1 MVNVTGSGLLDSGR
15 ASQEGW
21 PGGRR
26 PASRHPLAR
35 LCVCACALVLTSLA
49 GCASSGAG
57 ASITPPGGSD
67 VFSPYVDVTLTSPF
81 DLSGVAADAG
91 AHSLTLA
98 FVTAST
104 GACEPGWGGQTPI
117 NAAAVMKPAAR
128 LRAAGVALHVSFGG
142 AQGSD
147 LARGCSSASS
157 LEAAY
162 ASVLDRYHAVAADFD
177 LEGAA
182 LTDRATLARL
192 SRAAAELQAHTG
204 RPLAVSLTLPVSP
217 EGLSSAALEAV
228 RSMLA
233 AGVHLSTVNLLAM
246 DYGPAIARGRMGATA
261 ITAMGAAHRQLSALG
276 GELSRWSALGL
287 TAMVGVN
294 DVSGEIFTLA
304 DARTLVSFAA
314 KKGLGLTSIWSLA
327 RDNPCPGSKSGADP
341 TCSGVSE
348 PPYAFS
354 RVFGAHAKTGL
365 LPRRAVDK
373 S

>member
-1 MVNVTGSGLLDSGR
+1 MNET
-15 ASQEGW
+15 ASQ
-21 PGGRR
+21 
-26 PASRHPLAR
+26 HPLAR
-35 LCVCACALVLTSLA
+35 LCVCAGALLLTSLA
-49 GCASSGAG
+49 GCGSSSASAP
-57 ASITPPGGSD
+57 ITPPGGSD
-67 VFSPYVDVTLTSPF
+67 AFSPYVDVTLTSPF

-91 AHSLTLA
+91 ARSLTLA
-98 FVTAST
+98 FVTAGT
-104 GACEPGWGGQTPI
+104 GACEPEWGAQTPI
-117 NAAAVMKPAAR
+117 DAAVVMKPAAR
-128 LRAAGVALHVSFGG
+128 LRAAGVALRLSFGG

-177 LEGAA
+177 LEGIM
-182 LTDRATLARL
+182 LTDHTAIVRL
-192 SRAAAELQAHTG
+192 SRAAAELQAHAG
-204 RPLAVSLTLPVSP
+204 RPVAVSLTLPVSP

-233 AGVHLSTVNLLAM
+233 TGVHLSTVNLLAM
-246 DYGPAIARGRMGATA
+246 DYGAAIARGPMGATA
-261 ITAMGAAHRQLSALG
+261 IAAVGAAHRQLSALRG
-276 GELSRWSALGL
+276 RISKWSALGV

-304 DARTLVSFAA
+304 DARTLASFAA
-314 KKGLGLTSIWSLA
+314 QKGLGLTSIWSLA
-327 RDNPCPGSKSGADP
+327 RDNPCAGSESGAVP
-341 TCSGVSE
+341 TCSGVSG

-354 RVFGAHAKTGL
+354 RIFGAHAKTGL

>member
-1 MVNVTGSGLLDSGR
+1 
-15 ASQEGW
+15 
-21 PGGRR
+21 
-26 PASRHPLAR
+26 
-35 LCVCACALVLTSLA
+35 
-49 GCASSGAG
+49 
-57 ASITPPGGSD
+57 

-91 AHSLTLA
+91 ARSLTLA
-98 FVTAST
+98 FVTAGT
-104 GACEPGWGGQTPI
+104 GACEPAWGGQTPI
-117 NAAAVMKPAAR
+117 DATAVVEPAGR
-128 LRAAGVALHVSFGG
+128 LRAAGVRLRVSFGG

-177 LEGAA
+177 LEGIM
-182 LTDRATLARL
+182 LTDHTAIVRL
-192 SRAAAELQAHTG
+192 SRVAAELQAHTR

-217 EGLSSAALEAV
+217 KGLSSAALEDV
-228 RSMLA
+228 HSMLA

-261 ITAMGAAHRQLSALG
+261 IAAVDGAHRQLSALG
-276 GELSRWSALGL
+276 GGLSRWSALGV

-314 KKGLGLTSIWSLA
+314 QRGLGLTSIWSLA
-327 RDNPCPGSKSGADP
+327 RDNPCPATKSGADP

-365 LPRRAVDK
+365 LPRRAVDN